1 MPVNMVIILINFS
14 YSLDSPQTICI
25 GAHNPYND
33 VKSSLY
39 IVYKKAEIGMEVEKV
54 VAFYFAF
61 IAHFMSIIND
71 LKSKT
76 ILNSS
81 HYHGWYTLYKRLQT
95 NQKH

>member
-39 IVYKKAEIGMEVEKV
+39 IVYKKAEIGMKRKNCGFLFCIYC
-54 VAFYFAF
+54 AFYVNYQWFEIKDDIKF
-61 IAHFMSIIND
+61 V
-71 LKSKT
+71 
-76 ILNSS
+76 S
-81 HYHGWYTLYKRLQT
+81 HYHGWDTLYKRLQT

>member
-39 IVYKKAEIGMEVEKV
+39 IVYKKAEIWHGSVKSCGLWPP
-54 VAFYFAF
+54 AF
-61 IAHFMSIIND
+61 SRSLD
-71 LKSKT
+71 LKSFFDAFFV
-76 ILNSS
+76 N
-81 HYHGWYTLYKRLQT
+81 YQ
-95 NQKH
+95 